1 MATQAKTI
9 AFHTLGCKL
18 NFSETSTISRNFID
32 QGFIKVDYRDVADI
46 YVLNTC
52 SVTDNAD
59 KEARKLIRQAKR
71 RNPNSF
77 VAVMGCYAQL
87 KPDEISKMEGVDIVV
102 GAENKFEILD
112 YLDKV
117 ELQRDCSV
125 YTSDIKKTT
134 DFNPSYSLGER
145 TRSYLK
151 VQDGCDYTCSFCTI
165 PLARGKS
172 RSDKINRIIQMA
184 KEIALS
190 GKKEIVLTGVNIGD
204 YGKGTRESFLGLI
217 KELDKINGIKRI
229 RISSIE
235 PNLLSDEIIDFCN
248 SSKLFMPHFHIP
260 LQSGSNKILRLM
272 RRRYDTE
279 LYSSRVNYIKSINQ
293 NVCIGADVIVGFP
306 GESDEDFLDTYNFI
320 KNIDISYLHV
330 FTYSERTGTDA
341 LGFGNSVSKQKRS
354 ERSKILRG
362 LSNEKKRSFYEQ
374 HVSTNRDVLFETIK
388 NGVLSGYT
396 DNYIQVKVESHP
408 NFMNT
413 IYPTS
418 LVNIDGS
425 DVRGK
430 LLG

>member
-18 NFSETSTISRNFID
+18 NFSETSTISRNFIN
-32 QGFIKVDYRDVADI
+32 QGFIKVDYREIADI

-87 KPDEISKMEGVDIVV
+87 KPDEISKIEGVDVVV
-102 GAENKFEILD
+102 GSENKFDILD

-117 ELQRDCSV
+117 ELQRDCSI

-134 DFNPSYSLGER
+134 DFKPSYSLGER

-172 RSDKINRIIQMA
+172 RSDKIKRIIQMA

-320 KNIDISYLHV
+320 KNTDISYLHV
-330 FTYSERTGTDA
+330 FTYSERDNTHAIT
-341 LGFGNSVSKQKRS
+341 LPNIVQSNIRSKRS
-354 ERSKILRG
+354 KLLRILSSR
-362 LSNEKKRSFYEQ
+362 KKGDFYKKNLGNT
-374 HVSTNRDVLFETIK
+374 HNVLFESENK
-388 NGVLSGYT
+388 NGFIEGFSS
-396 DNYIQVKVESHP
+396 NYLRFRRKWNSSLAGSVVKSKFTE
-408 NFMNT
+408 
-413 IYPTS
+413 
-418 LVNIDGS
+418 IDSEGFA
-425 DVRGK
+425 V
-430 LLG
+430 

>member
-102 GAENKFEILD
+102 GTENKFEILD

-134 DFNPSYSLGER
+134 DFKPSYSLGER

-320 KNIDISYLHV
+320 KNTDISYLHV

-362 LSNEKKRSFYEQ
+362 LSDEKKKSFYEQ

-388 NGVLSGYT
+388 NGMLSGYT